1 MSWKEVT
8 PVQNVVTPTV
18 TPDVFPQVE
27 NELTSEEP
35 FMKTTDAV
43 AQENSGV
50 QFSWDMSTATPATEP
65 TASIEPEPVVEKV
78 VRHILEDE
86 TTEKVNLDNV
96 TAKTILSP
104 EEQQRR
110 TQERMS
116 KIQEYT
122 VKLKKAEGISEFEN
136 EPAYVRRNIQLDN
149 SAKSSEERVSR
160 FGLTE
165 DENGTSLRNNN
176 FLHDNVD

>member
-1 MSWKEVT
+1 V
-8 PVQNVVTPTV
+8 NVVIPVVAPVV
-18 TPDVFPQVE
+18 TPQVE
-27 NELTSEEP
+27 NVVSEEEP
-35 FMKTTDAV
+35 FIKSSEPV
-43 AQENSGV
+43 AIENTEV
-50 QFSWDMSTATPATEP
+50 QFSWDISTP
-65 TASIEPEPVVEKV
+65 TTPEPMAVTESEPAVEKV